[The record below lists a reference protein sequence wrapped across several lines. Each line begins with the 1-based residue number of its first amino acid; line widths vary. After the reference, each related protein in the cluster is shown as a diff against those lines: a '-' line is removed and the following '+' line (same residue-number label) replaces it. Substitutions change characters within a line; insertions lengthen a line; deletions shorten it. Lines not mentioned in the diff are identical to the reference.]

1 MSRDSGAPGDRA
13 RGDMGTSRQPKKPE
27 YSILVSSPNGGRRY
41 SLGIRPWVLR
51 TVLVLLVVILS
62 VIAVAAVL
70 YGRIVADARATKQ
83 EVAQLESQLSRLE
96 GLQADIQRLDGM
108 RREVLELTGATEPP
122 PATIPESIGSR
133 DSVLTSSGG
142 EDSGLAEASPETSE
156 VSESSKA
163 SMGLD
168 GEGAGDDDGSP
179 KNGAPQSETSDVP
192 VLARLLTSTPCDGR
206 VTRGFAASR
215 GGIDIGVNVGTRV
228 RAAGSGTVVRAER
241 DQVLGL
247 LVLVDHGEGVVTLY
261 GRSSNVFVSAGD
273 VVKAGQSIAEIGSAG
288 LGSSPRLYFEV
299 RRRGMSVD
307 PGIVFPSLRMK
318 RPRPEESGGN
328 GEDRGEAVE

>member
-1 MSRDSGAPGDRA
+1 MGA
-13 RGDMGTSRQPKKPE
+13 SRQPKKPE

-41 SLGIRPWVLR
+41 SLGIRPWILR
-51 TVLVLLVVILS
+51 TVLVLLVVILA
-62 VIAVAAVL
+62 VIAIAAVL
-70 YGRIVADARATKQ
+70 YGRIVADAAATKQ

-122 PATIPESIGSR
+122 PATTPESIGSR
-133 DSVLTSSGG
+133 DSVLTSSDG
-142 EDSGLAEASPETSE
+142 EDSGLAEASPETAE
-156 VSESSKA
+156 VSESSNA

-168 GEGAGDDDGSP
+168 GEGASDGDGTR
-179 KNGAPQSETSDVP
+179 SETSDAP

-215 GGIDIGVNVGTRV
+215 GGIDIGANVGTRV

-273 VVKAGQSIAEIGSAG
+273 VVKAGQPIAEIGSAG

-318 RPRPEESGGN
+318 RPRLEESGGN